1 MAKVEIPF
9 YLGKLILLG
18 KVRELAE
25 SPNYPAIGDP
35 FLEFLKNQQQQQQQQ
50 QQALILNIPQR
61 AKITVPKIDLLFEVI
76 LCQERL
82 ERLVRTDEVRMGLA
96 PAYLNV
102 RYVGG
107 W

>member
-1 MAKVEIPF
+1 M
-9 YLGKLILLG
+9 
-18 KVRELAE
+18 
-25 SPNYPAIGDP
+25 
-35 FLEFLKNQQQQQQQQ
+35 
-50 QQALILNIPQR
+50 LNIPQR